1 MSELLT
7 SVQFS
12 LGVPRIQSRILWRQG
27 ESSHDWKELSVT
39 TLITQAIWMAMNTL
53 SYGTLTWSRR
63 LSLRM
68 NSERSQVALCP
79 LARNSEVKERR
90 RTSCALQERPSLIII
105 TTSFWALWRP
115 SGSGAQRAAHSWRT
129 TRPLANCNLS
139 LRKPWCA
146 FSYLCGKMRVNV
158 LVGCRMQ

>member
-90 RTSCALQERPSLIII
+90 RTSGALQERPSLIII
-105 TTSFWALWRP
+105 TTSYWALW
-115 SGSGAQRAAHSWRT
+115 
-129 TRPLANCNLS
+129 
-139 LRKPWCA
+139 
-146 FSYLCGKMRVNV
+146 
-158 LVGCRMQ
+158 